1 MRGLTGIIVKK
12 KITTK
17 FGNNHMKKIFIS
29 LIAMLSLSGCML
41 LDSYLMTKYDP
52 NEYKLITD
60 VRAEA
65 QTYKT
70 QCEDAGLSK
79 QNSIKLAYDSQLF
92 ALYSEHIPRN
102 KDLIKASAD
111 LHLIAQGLADQYI
124 KSDKVSTA
132 FCKIKFD
139 SVEKS
144 AEKIQTVIGSK
155 PR

>member
-1 MRGLTGIIVKK
+1 
-12 KITTK
+12 
-17 FGNNHMKKIFIS
+17 MKKIIITLFA
-29 LIAMLSLSGCML
+29 LAPLSGCML
-41 LDSYLMTKYDP
+41 IDSYLMTKYDP

-60 VRAEA
+60 IRAEA

-70 QCEDAGLSK
+70 QCDDAVSSK
-79 QNSIKLAYDSQLF
+79 QNAVKLAYDSQLF

-111 LHLIAQGLADQYI
+111 LHLIAQGLSDQYT
-124 KSDKVSTA
+124 KSDKVSVA